1 MPSTIADWDPSGSAL
16 VTLLAQA
23 ARGPR
28 REGVFALWLA
38 VRVAQDLLLEPPF
51 PDRAHRRRVA
61 ALEQRLTSL
70 TMAAPLRRASQC
82 AYASSGTTPPIRM
95 SLPAPPT
102 SWSSPLPPSSRLSS
116 KFPVR
121 ISAQSVPI
129 ILSQLV
135 APARETL
142 GVEAAE
148 AVALAVRGARTRKPA
163 GASGG

>member
-1 MPSTIADWDPSGSAL
+1 MPSTIAEWDPSGSAL

-38 VRVAQDLLLEPPF
+38 VRVTQDLLLDPPF
-51 PDRAHRRRVA
+51 PERAHRRRVA

-70 TMAAPLRRASQC
+70 TMAAPLRRALLAAIAQLREGEP
-82 AYASSGTTPPIRM
+82 AS
-95 SLPAPPT
+95 
-102 SWSSPLPPSSRLSS
+102 
-116 KFPVR
+116 V
-121 ISAQSVPI
+121 SV

-142 GVEAAE
+142 GAEAAE
-148 AVALAVRGARTRKPA
+148 AVALAVRGAKARKTA
-163 GASGG
+163 GSAKV

>member
-28 REGVFALWLA
+28 REGVFALWLT

-70 TMAAPLRRASQC
+70 TMAAPLRRALLAAIEQLRE
-82 AYASSGTTPPIRM
+82 AE
-95 SLPAPPT
+95 
-102 SWSSPLPPSSRLSS
+102 
-116 KFPVR
+116 
-121 ISAQSVPI
+121 AQSVPI

-142 GVEAAE
+142 GAEAAE
-148 AVALAVRGARTRKPA
+148 AVALAVRGARARKTA
-163 GASGG
+163 GAS